1 MEAAPTGDSR
11 TDKALRENDAQ
22 LKRARRMYGHETRTA
37 DPTHEAAWKKRRR
50 S

>member
-1 MEAAPTGDSR
+1 MEAAPASESR
-11 TDKALRENDAQ
+11 LDNVLRENALQ